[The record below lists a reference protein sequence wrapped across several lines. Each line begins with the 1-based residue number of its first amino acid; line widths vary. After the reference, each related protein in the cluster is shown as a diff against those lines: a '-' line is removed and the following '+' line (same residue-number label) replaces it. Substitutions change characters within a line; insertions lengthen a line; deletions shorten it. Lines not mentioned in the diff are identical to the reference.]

1 VKKKTTISHQDKK
14 DWDLFKKEPYD
25 VYDKEKSHIK
35 LNNKK
40 KVIRLDLHG
49 FSLDEANKK
58 VEKFILD
65 SYQEGIKNILVITG
79 KGSRSN
85 VEEDPYRSSKMNVL
99 KNSVPEYIKSS
110 ENLRT
115 KIINI
120 SKADPKEGGEGAIS
134 ISLKNPN
141 QVKE

>member
-1 VKKKTTISHQDKK
+1 MKKKTTISHQDKK
-14 DWDLFKKEPYD
+14 DWDFFKEEPYD
-25 VYDKEKSHIK
+25 IYDKEKSHIK
-35 LNNKK
+35 QNNKK

-65 SYQEGIKNILVITG
+65 SYQEGIKNILIITG

-110 ENLRT
+110 KNLRT

-141 QVKE
+141 KVKE